1 MSPKINELDLLID
14 AIKSLPGV
22 GTKNATKWAY
32 FLLNQDSIYI
42 TTFLNRIKT
51 AYENIKH
58 CSLCYNYSKNDVCNI
73 CSNTSRNRNQ
83 LCVVSTVED
92 LHRLDDSNNYNGLY
106 FVLNGEC
113 NIRKPDYIP
122 KGISLLHKY
131 IENNPNIEE
140 VIIATNF
147 TINGQ
152 ITSSKIVDSLQVFN
166 LKIYRIGFGLPL
178 NSALDYADNETIK
191 YALMNKNK
199 LKG

>member
-1 MSPKINELDLLID
+1 MNSNISELDLLID

-22 GTKNATKWAY
+22 GSKNAIKWAY
-32 FLLNQDSIYI
+32 FLLNQDSVYI

-51 AYENIKH
+51 AYESIQHCELCFNYTKNNI
-58 CSLCYNYSKNDVCNI
+58 CNI
-73 CSNTSRNRNQ
+73 CSNEIRNKSQ
-83 LCVVSTVED
+83 LCVVTTVED
-92 LHRLDDSNNYNGLY
+92 LHRLEESNYYNGLY

-122 KGISLLHKY
+122 KGISLLLKY
-131 IENNPNIEE
+131 IENNPNIQEI
-140 VIIATNF
+140 IIATNF

-152 ITSSKIVDSLQVFN
+152 ITSNKIVDILQSFN

-191 YALMNKNK
+191 YALINKNK